1 MEVCM
6 ALIDTYRRNV
16 VKKRDEIAKLSS
28 DKAGEKGKIV
38 KARTKIDN
46 ANSIIAR
53 TKNAATI
60 KSKMNDITKAEKE
73 ITAAEKKIAD
83 IEKKSS
89 KLEKELSDEQKKVER
104 EEDRVHKQRMKE
116 EAEMQKKTQRQ
127 ISELNRTVQVHA
139 QRQSEMQS
147 QIEELQN
154 IPEIITVLFLASNPI
169 DTPSLRLD
177 AESRAIQEMIR
188 KSDYRDTIKF
198 ETRWAVRTSDLL
210 QAINEVNPDI
220 IHFSGH
226 GDSNGDLAFENVNG
240 QSKLVSKEAMAQTIM
255 TLSDKVRLIF
265 FNACFSAIQ
274 AKHIVEHVDAAIG
287 MNTSIGDD
295 AALVFASQFY
305 SSIGFGKNL
314 KSAFN
319 QAKAALMLE
328 GIPEETTPELFVRDE
343 LQAENIVL
351 VQP

>member
-1 MEVCM
+1 M
-6 ALIDTYRRNV
+6 
-16 VKKRDEIAKLSS
+16 KKE
-28 DKAGEKGKIV
+28 
-38 KARTKIDN
+38 T
-46 ANSIIAR
+46 
-53 TKNAATI
+53 
-60 KSKMNDITKAEKE
+60 
-73 ITAAEKKIAD
+73 
-83 IEKKSS
+83 
-89 KLEKELSDEQKKVER
+89 EL
-104 EEDRVHKQRMKE
+104 
-116 EAEMQKKTQRQ
+116 QKKTQSQ
-127 ISELNRTVQVHA
+127 ISELNRSIQAHE

-147 QIEELQN
+147 QIEKLKKF
-154 IPEIITVLFLASNPI
+154 PEIITVLFLASNPI

-188 KSDYRDTIKF
+188 KSEYRDTIRF

-226 GDSNGDLAFENVNG
+226 GASNGDLAFENVNG
-240 QSKLVSKEAMAQTIM
+240 HSKLVSKEAMAQTIM

-328 GIPEETTPELFVRDE
+328 GIPEETTPELFVRDD
-343 LQAENIVL
+343 LQAENIIL
-351 VQP
+351 VQPQ